1 MKKIGIVLI
10 TTLVVF
16 ILGGVY
22 AQDTWS
28 LERCINHALE
38 NNLDIRNQHLQLE
51 GAGHD
56 VMQSYMYMLPSINTG
71 SRLSVSYGRSTDD
84 VTNEIFTERI
94 MSQRLSANA
103 SLVLFS
109 GFRTINNIRYQLARQ
124 TAFRYD
130 TEKHQNDLILT
141 IANAYLQIMY
151 FEDMLEIRA
160 EQLELSRQKVSHTRV
175 LLNGGTVSQR
185 DMLEME
191 AIAAEYEVAY
201 TSVENQLNLSYLEL
215 IHLLELDPED
225 DFRIERPELQLSE
238 VQFFYDAA
246 VIYEN
251 ASHIEPGLGAAR
263 ERILMAE
270 NGLAM
275 VKGERMPTLSLG
287 AELGSA
293 YSDVFE
299 RLVEPNNHSRT
310 LNSHT
315 AYNLPVRKNDEPL
328 PVWETIPYRDQLSEN
343 YSRNAH
349 ITINIPIFNHFQTR
363 TRVQQARI
371 QVDQARNNYERT
383 KNQLSRVIHQAHADA
398 KAAYTE
404 YLSNAKALEASEASF
419 AFAEEG
425 FNLGRVSTYEFS
437 EAQARLN
444 RAQVNMLQSMYEFV
458 FKVKILEF
466 YQGEGFVL

>member
-1 MKKIGIVLI
+1 MKKTSIY
-10 TTLVVF
+10 F
-16 ILGGVY
+16 IIMLTIFSTKETY
-22 AQDTWS
+22 TQDTWS
-28 LERCINHALE
+28 LERCINHALQ
-38 NNLDIRNQHLQLE
+38 NNLDIRNQRLQLE

-56 VMQSYMYMLPSINTG
+56 LAQSYMYMLPAINAG
-71 SRLSVSYGRSTDD
+71 SRLGVNYGKSTDE

-94 MSQRLSANA
+94 VSQRMSANA
-103 SLVLFS
+103 SLTLFS

-124 TAFRYD
+124 TAFRFD

-160 EQLELSRQKVSHTRV
+160 EQLELSRQKVSHTRI
-175 LLNGGTVSQR
+175 LLNGGTLSQR

-201 TSVENQLNLSYLEL
+201 TSIDNQLNLSYLEL

-225 DFRIERPELQLSE
+225 DFRIERPELQISE
-238 VQFFYDAA
+238 KQFFYDAA
-246 VIYEN
+246 AIFEN

-293 YSDVFE
+293 YSNVFE
-299 RLVEPNNHSRT
+299 RLKEPNNNTRALHG
-310 LNSHT
+310 HP
-315 AYNLPVRKNDEPL
+315 AYKLPVSKNDELP

-349 ITINIPIFNHFQTR
+349 ITLNIPIFNHFQTR

-383 KNQLSRVIHQAHADA
+383 KNQLTRVIHQAHADA
-398 KAAYTE
+398 KAAYAE

-425 FNLGRVSTYEFS
+425 FNLGRVSTYEYN

-444 RAQVNMLQSMYEFV
+444 RAQINMLQSMYEFV